1 MPRISWVR
9 DELLLACALVVE
21 NDWRE
26 LRQGDPRVLELS
38 DLLRSLPLHG
48 DASVDPRFRSPNS
61 VSRKTTDIATAHP
74 AHTGGMTK
82 GGAPTQKIVSDF
94 LEQPQDMLAAADAL
108 RAGIA
113 SGELHLIPPQPDEP
127 GDDGDEWS
135 AREGRLLIRLALY
148 RERDRGLRDRKLRQV
163 RNLGQP
169 LRCEVCTFDFG
180 ETYGELGMG
189 YVEVHHIT
197 PLHATGPRKTQ
208 LDGLSLLCAN
218 CHRMCHRSYAGASWR
233 TPAAVREEMGSARGH
248 AASPAS

>member
-21 NDWRE
+21 NNWRE

-48 DASVDPRFRSPNS
+48 DASVDLRFRSSNS

-74 AHTGGMTK
+74 SYTGSMTK
-82 GGAPTQKIVSDF
+82 GGVPTQKIVSDF
-94 LEQPQDMLAAADAL
+94 LERPQYMQAAADAL
-108 RAGIA
+108 RAAIA

-127 GDDGDEWS
+127 GDTEDES
-135 AREGRLLIRLALY
+135 GAREGRLLSRLALY

-163 RNLGQP
+163 RKLGQP
-169 LRCEVCTFDFG
+169 IKCEVCAFDFG
-180 ETYGELGMG
+180 ATYGELGAG

-197 PLHATGPRKTQ
+197 PLHATGPRETR
-208 LDGLSLLCAN
+208 LEGLALLCAN
-218 CHRMCHRSYAGASWR
+218 CHRMCHRSYAGESWR
-233 TPAAVREEMGSARGH
+233 TPAAVRAEMHRDATH